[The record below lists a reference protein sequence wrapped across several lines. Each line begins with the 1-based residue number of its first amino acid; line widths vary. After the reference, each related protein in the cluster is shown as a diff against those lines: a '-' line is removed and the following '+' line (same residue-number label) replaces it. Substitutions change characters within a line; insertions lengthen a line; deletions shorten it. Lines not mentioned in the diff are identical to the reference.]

1 MPKVQNVT
9 FLSLQNGEDELKEGL
24 SITDSVV
31 ESFSRF
37 FLDL

>member
-24 SITDSVV
+24 PFTASAG